1 MSDREVKRKEMQDAL
16 DAQKTQKDRNVMGQ
30 FSTPYP
36 LALEIMQYMRRI
48 LGTGDATFIE
58 PSIGMG
64 VFYSAFTDVFD
75 GGGRAL
81 GFEIDPHYFKPASEF
96 WQDTKLE
103 MRCSDFLAQKPDEQF
118 DMLVANPPY
127 VRHHHIDNE
136 TKVRLQK
143 KVLRQTGITISGL
156 AGLYC
161 YFVMLSSA
169 WLKDQGLSCWLIPS
183 EFMDVNYGEAVKRY
197 LLQNVRLLHIHRF
210 KANDLQFADAL
221 VSSCIVVFRNSKPAA
236 DQEVKFS
243 LGGSINNPETFRN
256 IAISKLKAK
265 DKWTSLFTEEIHT
278 KEPQA
283 TLGDFFTVKRGIA
296 TGDNE
301 FFILDKKTIAQYDIP
316 QIFLRPILPSPR
328 YVKGD
333 RIYSDNGLPD
343 LDRQQF
349 LFCCN
354 LSENILKERYPNVWE
369 YICKGYERGVQK
381 GYICSRRKPWYS
393 CEEREPAAIVIP
405 YMGRSETSNRL
416 FRFILNDSK
425 AITTN
430 VYLLLYPKPQYARCL
445 KDEAVLTE
453 VWQELNTIPTETLS
467 RNGRFYGGGLRKME
481 PKELMSTPA
490 GAIASLLSLRNSYQ
504 ELSIFDRK

>member
-1 MSDREVKRKEMQDAL
+1 MSDKEIKRKQMQDAL

-36 LALEIMQYMRRI
+36 LALDIMQYMRSL
-48 LGTGDATFIE
+48 LGTDDVSFIE

-64 VFYSAFTDVFD
+64 VFYSAFTDAFA

-96 WQDTKLE
+96 WQGTKLE

-127 VRHHHIDNE
+127 VRHHHIDND

-143 KVLRQTGITISGL
+143 LVQRQTGITISGL

-161 YFVMLSSA
+161 YFMMLSST
-169 WLKDQGLSCWLIPS
+169 WLKDGGLSCWLVPS

-197 LLQNVRLLHIHRF
+197 LTQNVQLLHIHRF
-210 KANDLQFADAL
+210 KADDLQFTDAL
-221 VSSCIVVFRNSKPAA
+221 VSSCIVVFRNCKPAA
-236 DQEVKFS
+236 GQEVKFS
-243 LGGSINNPETFRN
+243 LGGSINNPETVRT
-256 IAISKLKAK
+256 IGVSKLKAK
-265 DKWTSLFTEEIHT
+265 DKWTNLFTEDAPIN
-278 KEPQA
+278 EPQA

-296 TGDNE
+296 TGDNN
-301 FFILDKKTIAQYDIP
+301 FFILNKETIAQYEIP
-316 QIFLRPILPSPR
+316 KEFLRPILPSPR
-328 YVKGD
+328 YIKGD
-333 RIYSDNGLPD
+333 RINSVGGLPA
-343 LDRQQF
+343 LERQQF

-354 LSENILKERYPNVWE
+354 LSENVLKDRYPKVWE

-381 GYICSRRKPWYS
+381 GYICSRRSPWYS
-393 CEEREPAAIVIP
+393 CEEREPAAIVVP

-430 VYLLLYPKPQYARCL
+430 VYLLLYPKPQYARCM

-453 VWQELNTIPTETLS
+453 VWHELNTIPTETLS

-481 PKELMSTPA
+481 PNELMRTPA
-490 GAIASLLSLRNSYQ
+490 KGIASLLTLHTSYQ
-504 ELSIFDRK
+504 QLSLFV